1 MTVLRG
7 TDVNVYGQ
15 CSCLICG
22 EGVPIYSPLDRGRY
36 KVCDRCK
43 GAVMYVREHFCS
55 DLSEPEGDWNVNS
68 DPDKG
73 PC

>member
-1 MTVLRG
+1 MTVMIEKNNF
-7 TDVNVYGQ
+7 TVYGQ

-22 EGVPIYSPLDRGRY
+22 EGVPIYSPSERGYY
-36 KVCDRCK
+36 KICDKCK
-43 GAVMYVREHFCS
+43 EAVMHVRKALEQVH
-55 DLSEPEGDWNVNS
+55 EGDLNVNS

>member
-1 MTVLRG
+1 MTIKKDDIAVF
-7 TDVNVYGQ
+7 GQ
-15 CSCLICG
+15 CGCLICG
-22 EGVPIYSPLDRGRY
+22 EAVPIYSPADKGRY

-43 GAVMYVREHFCS
+43 EAVMHVRGQLHIDAS
-55 DLSEPEGDWNVNS
+55 KLNGDWEVNS

>member
-1 MTVLRG
+1 MTVLKG

-22 EGVPIYSPLDRGRY
+22 RGVPLSSPFDKRY
-36 KVCDRCK
+36 KVCDKCK
-43 GAVMYVREHFCS
+43 EAVMYVRGQLLGDTS
-55 DLSEPEGDWNVNS
+55 KPEGDWDVNL

>member
-1 MTVLRG
+1 MTILLKG

-15 CSCLICG
+15 CGCLICG
-22 EGVPIYSPLDRGRY
+22 ESIPLSSPLDKGY
-36 KVCDRCK
+36 KVCDKCK
-43 GAVMYVREHFCS
+43 KAVMYVREHYCD
-55 DLSEPEGDWNVNS
+55 DLFKPEGDWEVNS

>member
-1 MTVLRG
+1 MATLIKG

-22 EGVPIYSPLDRGRY
+22 EGIPLSSPLDKGY
-36 KVCDRCK
+36 KVCDNCK
-43 GAVMYVREHFCS
+43 EAVMYVREHFC
-55 DLSEPEGDWNVNS
+55 GDWVVNS